1 MQTDYNA
8 KYWKSRSVRRNAE
21 NKELKKRIKELR
33 LSRDKWK
40 QKYMN
45 KKTQLEKTEKEIRSI
60 KKTIEKIMDL

>member
-21 NKELKKRIKELR
+21 NKELKKRIKELK